1 MVMENSE
8 DQNIEKLV
16 ERMLMKSEIESPSA
30 DFTQNVM
37 SAVYASQKIRKIV
50 YKPIF
55 SKRTWFIIFTG
66 IIAIFIYSF
75 LNLNQQTPLF
85 QINFSLFKFD
95 RLEKFL
101 PNFRIS
107 FLTGYVILLAA
118 IAVMVQIFFLKK
130 HFDKQ
135 LDS

>member
-1 MVMENSE
+1 MENSE

-16 ERMLMKSEIESPSA
+16 ERMLMNSEMESPSP

-37 SAVYASQKIRKIV
+37 SAVYASQKSRKVI

-75 LNLNQQTPLF
+75 FNLNQQTPWF
-85 QINFSLFKFD
+85 EINFSLFKFD
-95 RLEKFL
+95 RLGKFL

-135 LDS
+135 LES

>member
-1 MVMENSE
+1 MENKE

-16 ERMLMKSEIESPSA
+16 ERMLMNSGIESPSP
-30 DFTQNVM
+30 DFTHNVM
-37 SAVYASQKIRKIV
+37 SGIYAAQKSRKVI

-75 LNLNQQTPLF
+75 FNSNPQAPLFEVNFSWFRLNQ
-85 QINFSLFKFD
+85 
-95 RLEKFL
+95 LEKFL

-107 FLTGYVILLAA
+107 FLTAYVILLAA

-130 HFDKQ
+130 YFDKQ
-135 LDS
+135 LKS

>member
-1 MVMENSE
+1 MENKE

-16 ERMLMKSEIESPSA
+16 ERMLMNSGIESPSP
-30 DFTQNVM
+30 DFTHNVM
-37 SAVYASQKIRKIV
+37 SGVYAAQKSRKVI

-75 LNLNQQTPLF
+75 FNSNPQAPLFEVNFSWFRLNQ
-85 QINFSLFKFD
+85 
-95 RLEKFL
+95 LEKFL

-107 FLTGYVILLAA
+107 FLTAYVILLAA

-130 HFDKQ
+130 YFDKQ
-135 LDS
+135 LES

>member
-1 MVMENSE
+1 MENSE

-16 ERMLMKSEIESPSA
+16 ERMLMNNQIESPSP
-30 DFTQNVM
+30 DFTGNVM
-37 SAVYASQKIRKIV
+37 SVVYASQKSRKII

-55 SKRTWFIIFTG
+55 SKWTWIIIFTG

-75 LNLNQQTPLF
+75 FNLNQQTPLF
-85 QINFSLFKFD
+85 EINFSLFKFD

-135 LDS
+135 LES

>member
-8 DQNIEKLV
+8 DQNIEKLI
-16 ERMLMKSEIESPSA
+16 ERILMNSEIESPSA
-30 DFTQNVM
+30 DFTRHVM
-37 SAVYASQKIRKIV
+37 SSVYASQKSRKII
-50 YKPIF
+50 YQPIF

-75 LNLNQQTPLF
+75 LNLNQQTPSF
-85 QINFSLFKFD
+85 EINFSLFKLD

-101 PNFRIS
+101 SNFRIS

-118 IAVMVQIFFLKK
+118 IAVMVQVFFLKK
-130 HFDKQ
+130 YFDKQ
-135 LDS
+135 LES

>member
-1 MVMENSE
+1 MVMENKE

-16 ERMLMKSEIESPSA
+16 ERMMMNSEIESPSP

-37 SAVYASQKIRKIV
+37 SGIYASQKSREIM

-75 LNLNQQTPLF
+75 FNSNTQAPVF
-85 QINFSLFKFD
+85 EVNFSWFRLSQ
-95 RLEKFL
+95 LEKLF

-107 FLTGYVILLAA
+107 FLTAYVILLAA
-118 IAVMVQIFFLKK
+118 SAVMVQIFLLKK
-130 HFDKQ
+130 YFDKQ
-135 LDS
+135 LES

>member
-1 MVMENSE
+1 MENKE

-16 ERMLMKSEIESPSA
+16 ERMLMNSDIEAPSP

-37 SAVYASQKIRKIV
+37 SGIYASQKSRKVI

-55 SKRTWFIIFTG
+55 SKRTWLIIFTG

-75 LNLNQQTPLF
+75 FNSNPHAPLF
-85 QINFSLFKFD
+85 EINFSWFRLNQ
-95 RLEKFL
+95 LEKFL
-101 PNFRIS
+101 PNFKIS
-107 FLTGYVILLAA
+107 FLTAYVILLAA

-130 HFDKQ
+130 YFDKQ
-135 LDS
+135 LES

>member
-1 MVMENSE
+1 MENKE

-16 ERMLMKSEIESPSA
+16 ERMLMNSGIESPSP
-30 DFTQNVM
+30 DFTHNVM
-37 SAVYASQKIRKIV
+37 SGIYAAQKSRKVI

-66 IIAIFIYSF
+66 IIGIFIYSF
-75 LNLNQQTPLF
+75 FNSNPQAPLF
-85 QINFSLFKFD
+85 EVNFSWFRFSQ
-95 RLEKFL
+95 LEKFL

-107 FLTGYVILLAA
+107 FLTAYVILLAA

-130 HFDKQ
+130 YFDKQ
-135 LDS
+135 LES

>member
-1 MVMENSE
+1 MENSE

-16 ERMLMKSEIESPSA
+16 ERMLMNNQIESPSP
-30 DFTQNVM
+30 DFTGNVM
-37 SAVYASQKIRKIV
+37 SVVYASQKSRKII

-55 SKRTWFIIFTG
+55 SKWTWIIIFTG

-75 LNLNQQTPLF
+75 FNLNQQTPLF
-85 QINFSLFKFD
+85 QINFSLLKFD
-95 RLEKFL
+95 WLEKFL

-118 IAVMVQIFFLKK
+118 I
-130 HFDKQ
+130 
-135 LDS
+135 